1 MGAETTALVP
11 LTMKAAVS
19 NGILT
24 EGIRPVTASCPTGMC
39 SWPLTPTLA
48 ICGGCVKSI
57 YQTKCFPSSCKDTSS
72 GEETCIDAG
81 CKYTMPS
88 GSIATLFNFDG
99 TPSSYT
105 VLQRTAFQVMQGTGS
120 FYGSEHPSRLY
131 LTKFDVFGAPFLA
144 DSTTLWPNASTIS
157 FECALWMCVRLLR
170 TATSSTYQT
179 QDSIEEFANVSSSHK
194 NPDGSDSNYTFMPL
208 PPSMR
213 PRTQA
218 SYNVDPFNVLH
229 IRDLLS
235 SAITGTI
242 KLEDSSFNP
251 SSDTVLGI
259 WNASS
264 DLDLWIKNLAL
275 SMTNVIRTD
284 TPQPDDMYNGTAYH
298 LGYQVQW
305 EWIVLP
311 AALVLISTLVLIIA
325 IVQTSRSSVSAWK
338 GSPLT
343 LLFMNVDVDD
353 RKKVV
358 GQMNTF
364 QGLQDHVGNKQVLIK
379 SDAAGDRV
387 LKIA

>member
-1 MGAETTALVP
+1 
-11 LTMKAAVS
+11 
-19 NGILT
+19 
-24 EGIRPVTASCPTGMC
+24 
-39 SWPLTPTLA
+39 
-48 ICGGCVKSI
+48 
-57 YQTKCFPSSCKDTSS
+57 
-72 GEETCIDAG
+72 
-81 CKYTMPS
+81 
-88 GSIATLFNFDG
+88 
-99 TPSSYT
+99 
-105 VLQRTAFQVMQGTGS
+105 MQGTGS

-131 LTKFDVFGAPFLA
+131 LTKFDIFGAPFQA
-144 DSTTLWPNASTIS
+144 ASTTLWPNASTIS

-170 TATSSTYQT
+170 TATSSAYQM

-194 NPDGSDSNYTFMPL
+194 DLNGSDSNHTFMPL
-208 PPSMR
+208 PPSMM

-218 SYNVDPFNVLH
+218 SYNVDPFNVLY

-235 SAITGTI
+235 SEITGTI

-284 TPQPDDMYNGTAYH
+284 TPQPDDMYNGTAFY
-298 LGYQVQW
+298 LGYQVTW

-311 AALVLISTLVLIIA
+311 AALVLISTLVLIMA
-325 IVQTSRSSVSAWK
+325 IVQTTRSSVSAWK

-343 LLFMNVDVDD
+343 LLFMNVQVND
-353 RKKVV
+353 RRMAF
-358 GQMNTF
+358 GQMDTF
-364 QGLQDHVGNKQVLIK
+364 QGLQDHVGNRQVLMK
-379 SDAAGDRV
+379 TDRAGGRV